1 MALEKKTINNVLI
14 QIRKK
19 GIPLS
24 LVNGLNDSIIRKVS
38 ISYSNS
44 IPKIKVLAQTFQE
57 SEKSQIK
64 QRGIIHSLFDGIR
77 LKS

>member
-1 MALEKKTINNVLI
+1 MVLEKKTINNVLI

-24 LVNGLNDSIIRKVS
+24 IVNGLNDSIIRKVS

-57 SEKSQIK
+57 SEKAK
-64 QRGIIHSLFDGIR
+64 LNKGA
-77 LKS
+77 